1 MTDYRVFSGEIFK
14 PGEARSALMLV
25 LTCSTLPLLPLPSRR
40 SWSRRGREDPRRR
53 PRVPW
58 PLTAVRSAWLAGGA
72 AAVPASGVFYRALL
86 GRCKRSPSV
95 KNVDP
100 GPVKL

>member
-58 PLTAVRSAWLAGGA
+58 PLTAVRSAWLAGGRGSCA
-72 AAVPASGVFYRALL
+72 GE
-86 GRCKRSPSV
+86 RCVLQGAPREV
-95 KNVDP
+95 
-100 GPVKL
+100 